1 MKTLIALLMMLFSA
15 VAFGQLYKCVGKDG
29 RVEYASQCPPGTKQ
43 QATGIQSAPS
53 ATPAAP
59 SQQKS
64 LAEQDAEFRKRM
76 AEKQE
81 ADAKEAKKV
90 AEAQQRQRA
99 CDDARAYL
107 RNLQAGNRA
116 FKVDPVTG
124 ERSYLEDS
132 QYATEIAAA
141 QRSVDANC
149 K

>member
-1 MKTLIALLMMLFSA
+1 MIALLMTFFSA
-15 VAFGQLYKCVGKDG
+15 AAFGQLYKCVGKDG

-43 QATGIQSAPS
+43 QATGIQSTPPS
-53 ATPAAP
+53 AAPAPASP
-59 SQQKS
+59 QKS

-81 ADAKEAKKV
+81 AEAKEAKKL

-99 CDDARAYL
+99 CQDARAYL
-107 RNLQAGNRA
+107 KNLQAGNRT
-116 FKVDPVTG
+116 FKVDPTTG
-124 ERSYLEDS
+124 ERVYLEDA
-132 QYATEIAAA
+132 QYSSEIAAA